1 MNAWFHH
8 RLRRAVACTA
18 LVLSTAAGCRPSAPS
33 SPSETAAQF
42 YTLLDGLG
50 VSGVPDSLALDAVQ
64 PYLDSTLVHLLIEAR
79 QARDSVARLV
89 PREEPLFIDGDLF
102 SSLFEGNTSFGIRRL
117 ATRGDTTFAVMA
129 FTNAMQP
136 PTVKWTDT
144 LVIVP
149 RPNAKPNS
157 PQFVIADL
165 RYGADWDFGNRGSL
179 MRNLRAA
186 LAPDSAPDPDTTVV
200 ARDAH
205 RAELGEAISRGLT
218 GRH

>member
-1 MNAWFHH
+1 MIAPLPH
-8 RLRRAVACTA
+8 RLRLAAVSAA

-64 PYLDSTLVHLLIEAR
+64 PYLDFALVYWLVEAR
-79 QARDSVARLV
+79 HQRDSVARMV
-89 PREEPLFIDGDLF
+89 PREKPPFIDGDLF
-102 SSLFEGNTSFGIRRL
+102 GSLFEGNTSFGIRSL
-117 ATRGDTTFAVMA
+117 TKRGDTTFAVMA

-149 RPNAKPNS
+149 RPNAKPKR

-165 RYGADWDFGNRGSL
+165 RYGAGWDFGNRGSL
-179 MRNLRAA
+179 RANLQTAVAA
-186 LAPDSAPDPDTTVV
+186 AAIPAEAPPAVCTTLPCDTAP
-200 ARDAH
+200 R
-205 RAELGEAISRGLT
+205 
-218 GRH
+218 

>member
-1 MNAWFHH
+1 MIAPLPH
-8 RLRRAVACTA
+8 RLRLAAVSAA

-64 PYLDSTLVHLLIEAR
+64 PYLDFALVYWLVEAR
-79 QARDSVARLV
+79 HQRDSVARMV
-89 PREEPLFIDGDLF
+89 PREKPPFIDGDLF
-102 SSLFEGNTSFGIRRL
+102 SSLFEGNTSFGIRSL

-129 FTNAMQP
+129 FTNASQP

-144 LVIVP
+144 LVILP
-149 RPNAKPNS
+149 RANPKPNS

-165 RYGADWDFGNRGSL
+165 RYGASWDFGNRGSL
-179 MRNLRAA
+179 MRNLRTA
-186 LAPDSAPDPDTTVV
+186 LAPDSVSGTSPATPAACATPPCGTSP
-200 ARDAH
+200 R
-205 RAELGEAISRGLT
+205 
-218 GRH
+218 